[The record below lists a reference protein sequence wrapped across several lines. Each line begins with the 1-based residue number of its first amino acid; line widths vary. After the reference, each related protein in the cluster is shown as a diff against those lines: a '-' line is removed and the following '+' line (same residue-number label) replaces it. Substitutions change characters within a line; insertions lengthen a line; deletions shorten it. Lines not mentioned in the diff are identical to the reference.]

1 MKSTGVTK
9 LKTAFL
15 VLCISA
21 LTEAWARLPLFDGHK
36 ALAAAVFTLLAVVAP
51 LVCIGIY
58 AAAGFRQSRCP
69 LSISDEF
76 RLSSA
81 LLLMDANG
89 KIRPFFIL
97 LIAAE
102 AGYMVAQDITGA
114 LVVVALYVIVNL
126 ATAGK
131 PKREETSSAPIVDIP
146 FDERDRWHHLP
157 KLEQLVKEKLSAPM
171 PAEGRLVIVRGGEMG
186 DVLMTTPTLR
196 KLKER
201 YPGMHISYI
210 TRIPQALRGNRN
222 VDSIVRWQSTISSTA
237 AIIKADRV
245 IDYRGVIEK
254 EHRPAVPLLAEMA
267 GVILDRGT
275 PEFHI
280 PQKDLEWAK
289 SMVKPTAGRILAIQG
304 SANSATRSWPIA
316 HVKDLTR
323 IMSKN
328 GWKVVLLDNTRI
340 NMESVNGVADLS
352 GQTTFMQAAAVVSLA
367 DMLVGPDSSFIH
379 LSAAFGVPAVGIFSV
394 IPPTERAVTYPL
406 VRAVTPLLPCAP
418 CYDQSNRCTQEPMYQ
433 CMKSISPQSV
443 ADAVESFYMELCN
456 EAHSCN

>member
-1 MKSTGVTK
+1 MKATGITK
-9 LKTAFL
+9 LKPALL

-21 LTEAWARLPLFDGHK
+21 LMDIWGRLPFFNGHK
-36 ALAAAVFTLLAVVAP
+36 TLSTVIFALLSVAAP
-51 LVCIGIY
+51 LACIGICI
-58 AAAGFRQSRCP
+58 AAGFRRSRCP
-69 LSISDEF
+69 LSAPDGF
-76 RLSSA
+76 ALSSA
-81 LLLMDANG
+81 LLFTNANG
-89 KIRPFFIL
+89 KVRPSFIL

-102 AGYMVAQDITGA
+102 MGYIAAYITGTLA
-114 LVVVALYVIVNL
+114 VIVIYIIVTL
-126 ATAGK
+126 ASMRK
-131 PKREETSSAPIVDIP
+131 PKREEPSAVRIVDIP

-171 PAEGRLVIVRGGEMG
+171 PVEGRLVIVRGGEMG

-196 KLKER
+196 KLKEC
-201 YPGMHISYI
+201 YPGMRISYI

-237 AIIKADRV
+237 AIINADRV

-267 GVILDRGT
+267 GVTLDQGT

-289 SMVKPTAGRILAIQG
+289 SMVNPTAGRILAIQG

-316 HVKDLTR
+316 HVKDLAR

-340 NMESVNGVADLS
+340 NMESANGVADLS